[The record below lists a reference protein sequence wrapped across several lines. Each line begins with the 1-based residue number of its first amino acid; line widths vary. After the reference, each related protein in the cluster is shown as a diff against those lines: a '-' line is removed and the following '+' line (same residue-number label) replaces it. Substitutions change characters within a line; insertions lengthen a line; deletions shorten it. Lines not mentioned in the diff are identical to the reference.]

1 VGQPESAAAV
11 APVHR
16 GGAGDDGVAT
26 IRRLTDVAYPS
37 SPAHSGAP
45 SLTAATDGDAAVHST
60 SGLALQQLAHD
71 ASAVEAQEAQ
81 QQRLYQAEVLEAA
94 FRDEYRRS
102 LLKERVILNEVLPV
116 SAQQFLDLF
125 YEDDAAF
132 SMKRYHEG
140 TKDRNVQLLPWAP
153 SHTGREAPGVTSF
166 MREMR
171 FMKHITNI
179 LAGVRESRAIKVFQL
194 KKFGDVGAV
203 VMSSTRCE
211 DIPAGNTFSVEDSV
225 ILRNIGFN
233 RVAVDMSFECKFI
246 ARTILKLAIES
257 NTASD
262 MRRWVRGFFDRLK
275 AHCVHYAN
283 EHPYV
288 PPPAVVAAP
297 PPVANAEDGQPPSPQ
312 AQPLAV
318 DAGDGVPRK
327 AARKKAPKIAAAIA
341 GAHTTAAG
349 AAAGGAADDAAAAV
363 KHKSSSAA
371 PVAASLSSSSS
382 SSSSTSRPAAS
393 NNGSPVEKENG
404 KTADVQPATATGS
417 TKPTA
422 AAEAVAVSPSPPVK
436 ANKEQ
441 ADVTAA
447 VEQPAS
453 PPLPPGPPAAPPY
466 DDPVKPPT
474 DDALKP
480 SANDAVK
487 TVVPLHDAP
496 PAIGSWAFAAYV
508 AGFSVLVLFFM
519 AFLLEKVATVAQQ
532 LRVNAGNDSTDRLV
546 PAVTS
551 ACVRASRRGEVGY
564 LNGAIALQEV
574 ALFSKT
580 RASTV
585 QNGGP

>member
-1 VGQPESAAAV
+1 
-11 APVHR
+11 
-16 GGAGDDGVAT
+16 
-26 IRRLTDVAYPS
+26 
-37 SPAHSGAP
+37 
-45 SLTAATDGDAAVHST
+45 VHST

-297 PPVANAEDGQPPSPQ
+297 PPVPNAEDGQPPSPQ

-327 AARKKAPKIAAAIA
+327 AARKKAPKVAAAIA

-349 AAAGGAADDAAAAV
+349 AAAV

-371 PVAASLSSSSS
+371 PVAVSLSSSSS

-447 VEQPAS
+447 VEQLAS

-532 LRVNAGNDSTDRLV
+532 LERVEKAW
-546 PAVTS
+546 
-551 ACVRASRRGEVGY
+551 
-564 LNGAIALQEV
+564 
-574 ALFSKT
+574 
-580 RASTV
+580 
-585 QNGGP
+585 NGGKRSI